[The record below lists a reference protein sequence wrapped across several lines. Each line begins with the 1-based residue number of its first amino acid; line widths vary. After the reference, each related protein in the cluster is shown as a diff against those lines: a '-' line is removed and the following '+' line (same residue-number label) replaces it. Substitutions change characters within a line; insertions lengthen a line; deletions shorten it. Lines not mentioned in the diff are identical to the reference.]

1 LIILVNN
8 NQKNIRKMADN
19 TISLEKA
26 KEWAR
31 LYRKDDPDGVIAFL
45 IPKIDVTQLL
55 NQNGVSNFRA
65 YLGYDPE
72 KKMEK
77 LMIVGVDENGKDLI
91 DEKLGNYIYDMTS
104 PCPKTCDITSPLF
117 NLDEQVKS

>member
-1 LIILVNN
+1 
-8 NQKNIRKMADN
+8 MADN

-31 LYRKDDPDGVIAFL
+31 LYRKDDPDGIIAFL

-117 NLDEQVKS
+117 NLDGQVKS